1 MANDRRW
8 GVMAERVL
16 IVDDEADLLK
26 LVDFNFRA
34 AGFQTLTARG
44 GVQALE
50 LARLHLPD
58 LILLDLMLPDL
69 QGTEVCRQLKQ
80 SEATRHIPIIFLT
93 AKGDE
98 IDRVVGFELGA
109 DDYVTKPFSTREL
122 ILRAKAVLKRQSGQ
136 AMGGVSA
143 ESPVVVD
150 QTLTPS
156 SPTAALGPLSG
167 GADMVRFGSLT
178 LNEMK
183 YRVWVLDEEVRLT
196 AREFKLLN
204 TFLKNRGHVQ
214 TREQLLDDVWGA
226 DVSVTTRTVDTHVKR
241 LREKL
246 NDAGR
251 YIETV
256 RGVGYRFAESAM
268 E

>member
-1 MANDRRW
+1 
-8 GVMAERVL
+8 MAERVL

-26 LVDFNFRA
+26 LVDFNLKA
-34 AGFQTLTARG
+34 AGFQTFTARSG
-44 GVQALE
+44 LSALDM
-50 LARLHLPD
+50 ARTQSPD
-58 LILLDLMLPDL
+58 LIILDLMLPDL

-80 SEATRHIPIIFLT
+80 HDLTRHIPIIFLT

-122 ILRAKAVLKRQSGQ
+122 ILRARAVLKRKAVGNANGNGNGTNGELVALS
-136 AMGGVSA
+136 
-143 ESPVVVD
+143 
-150 QTLTPS
+150 LTP
-156 SPTAALGPLSG
+156 AGPVPSITSG
-167 GADMVRFGSLT
+167 INEADLIRFGSLRM
-178 LNEMK
+178 NEMK
-183 YRVWVLDEEVRLT
+183 HRVWVHEDEVRLT

-214 TREQLLDDVWGA
+214 TREQLLDDVWGS

-256 RGVGYRFAESAM
+256 RGVGYRFAEHPTEAPPLQ
-268 E
+268 

>member
-1 MANDRRW
+1 
-8 GVMAERVL
+8 MAEHVL

-26 LVDFNFRA
+26 LVDFNFKA
-34 AGFQTLTARG
+34 EGFQTLMARG

-50 LARLHLPD
+50 LARAHLPD

-80 SEATRHIPIIFLT
+80 GEATRHIPIIFLT

-109 DDYVTKPFSTREL
+109 DDYVTKPFSIREL
-122 ILRAKAVLKRQSGQ
+122 VLRARAVMKRRSGPP
-136 AMGGVSA
+136 SLDL
-143 ESPVVVD
+143 PVVEGS
-150 QTLTPS
+150 LTPATPS
-156 SPTAALGPLSG
+156 AAVG
-167 GADMVRFGSLT
+167 GEVVRFGSLT
-178 LNEMK
+178 LHEMK
-183 YRVWVLDEEVRLT
+183 HRVWVLDEEIRLT

-226 DVSVTTRTVDTHVKR
+226 DVSVTIRTVDTHVKR

-256 RGVGYRFAESAM
+256 RGVGYRFAEGPHEPTAASS
-268 E
+268 